1 MKYAIYLETSF
12 ISYLT
17 GRLSNNIMVAS
28 RQISTQNWWRKRRQ
42 YFDLYISEAVELEAQ
57 SGNKEAANKRNEIIK
72 DLPLLNI
79 NPEILEL
86 AQAFIQ
92 KGSLPEKA
100 AVDAVHISVATF
112 HKMNYLLTW
121 NCKHIANAEI
131 QKKLRKIT
139 RNLGYELPV
148 ICTPEELMG
157 R

>member
-1 MKYAIYLETSF
+1 
-12 ISYLT
+12 
-17 GRLSNNIMVAS
+17 
-28 RQISTQNWWRKRRQ
+28 
-42 YFDLYISEAVELEAQ
+42 VELEAQ
-57 SGNKEAANKRNEIIK
+57 SGNKEAASKRNEIIK

-79 NPEILEL
+79 NPEVLEL
-86 AQAFIQ
+86 AQVFIQ

-112 HKMNYLLTW
+112 YKLDYLLTW

-131 QKKLRKIT
+131 QKILRKIT
-139 RNLGYELPV
+139 RNQGFELPV